1 MSKISLVVSLL
12 ALIISAFSL
21 LKHDKNVDSM
31 LPTTNQMG
39 EESHEVVNQM
49 IIFQWLTNKLY
60 FAGMAGNLP
69 LTEFYLHEL
78 EEKMEEFAEGE
89 IVDEGVQL
97 SVLMRAHGLSALDL
111 ASNRIKEQG
120 LEGFSEIYSNF
131 ISGCNNC
138 HAGTS
143 HEYIKIVSPTVPVA
157 DNQDFQ

>member
-1 MSKISLVVSLL
+1 MSKLSLVIALL
-12 ALIISAFSL
+12 ALVISVSSL
-21 LKHDKNVDSM
+21 FLNDKKADSD
-31 LPTTNQMG
+31 LPIAEKMV

-49 IIFQWLTNKLY
+49 VIFQWLTNKLY
-60 FAGMAGNLP
+60 FAGTAGNMP